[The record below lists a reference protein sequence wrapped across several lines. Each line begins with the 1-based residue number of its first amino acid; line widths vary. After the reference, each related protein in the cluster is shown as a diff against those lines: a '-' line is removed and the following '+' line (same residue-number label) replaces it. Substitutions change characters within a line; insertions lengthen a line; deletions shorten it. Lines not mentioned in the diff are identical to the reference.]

1 MASFGVVNLCE
12 MKYVRGRYVISPD
25 YADRLAERAQAF
37 VDKVA
42 IDKAVF
48 ITMVTPN
55 GIRQDE
61 NSSVVQSEITAA
73 DLFVD

>member
-1 MASFGVVNLCE
+1 
-12 MKYVRGRYVISPD
+12 
-25 YADRLAERAQAF
+25 